1 MCNKIQNYH
10 IFIIIIK
17 IINFLKNIIFL
28 SVFVLFT
35 IYADLECL
43 LIKQQSCQNNPNDS
57 YTEKKL
63 FMNLVATH

>member
-1 MCNKIQNYH
+1 MPTENNNTYNHREKS
-10 IFIIIIK
+10 
-17 IINFLKNIIFL
+17 LK
-28 SVFVLFT
+28 VLFT

-43 LIKQQSCQNNPNDS
+43 LIKWQSCQNNPNDS